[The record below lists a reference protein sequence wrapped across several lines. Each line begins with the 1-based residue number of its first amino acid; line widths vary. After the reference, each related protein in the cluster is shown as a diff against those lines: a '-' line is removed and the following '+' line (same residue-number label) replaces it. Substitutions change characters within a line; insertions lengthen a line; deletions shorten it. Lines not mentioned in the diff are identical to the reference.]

1 MIPENLLWPDWSVQN
16 KKIDATRLI
25 LNHFP
30 DLDVLQKNSVS
41 PFHVGLHARL
51 FWSDWK
57 DRMLSW
63 LHHDLTIVHFALEL
77 LPPIQA
83 GVSPLTFA
91 FNTGD
96 NVLASAVI
104 EHPSA
109 AKLEPENQKDKK
121 GAEKPAK
128 ASKPAKTKITA
139 TITHEMW
146 LGSKTGPV
154 IRCREMVR
162 ALWQSPGF

>member
-1 MIPENLLWPDWSVQN
+1 MSQYNLP
-16 KKIDATRLI
+16 I
-25 LNHFP
+25 
-30 DLDVLQKNSVS
+30 
-41 PFHVGLHARL
+41 
-51 FWSDWK
+51 
-57 DRMLSW
+57 
-63 LHHDLTIVHFALEL
+63 
-77 LPPIQA
+77 IQA

-139 TITHEMW
+139 TITHEML
-146 LGSKTGPV
+146 LGSKSGPA

-162 ALWQSPGF
+162 VVAITGPLVDAIMLLLP